1 MEAIGRLIDPVY
13 VPNGSLATT
22 WVSLKDVEACTIL
35 LVGASSTANATFT
48 VAKTAAGGSS
58 HNYDGTAAGGD
69 GVTRYVI
76 KTGSTGLWGS
86 AVTQAAAATVP
97 TTSGTGDITAIDI
110 AGYQLPAGFYYIG
123 VTHANANAVFVAHDL
138 LVQRKPANLRSLI
151 A

>member
-22 WVSLKDVEACTIL
+22 WVSLKDTEALTIL

-58 HNYDGTAAGGD
+58 TNYASTGGD

-76 KTGSTGLWGS
+76 KTGSTGLWAA

-97 TTSGTGDITAIDI
+97 TTSGTGDITAVDI
-110 AGYQLPAGFYYIG
+110 AGYQLGAGYYYVG
-123 VTHANANAVFVAHDL
+123 VTHANAAAVFIAHDL
-138 LVQRKPANLRSLI
+138 LVQRKPANLRSLT